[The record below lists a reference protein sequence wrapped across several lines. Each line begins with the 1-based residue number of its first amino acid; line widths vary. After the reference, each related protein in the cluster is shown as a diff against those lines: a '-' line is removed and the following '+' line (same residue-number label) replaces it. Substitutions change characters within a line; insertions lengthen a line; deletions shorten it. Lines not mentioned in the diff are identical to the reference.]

1 MEQHNLQLA
10 SELRSTITLLFK
22 KLRKKAASGQSLSLT
37 ERSTMGLLYTYKQ
50 LLPNQLATMEKI
62 TTQSMSQVLNKLME
76 LGYITRTASEVDK
89 RKVII
94 ALSPQGEEMIVRM
107 RSERDEWLNKAIRE
121 TCTPEEQETLSNLIK
136 PLTKLIDFD

>member
-1 MEQHNLQLA
+1 MEQSNLQLA
-10 SELRSTITLLFK
+10 SELRTAVTLLFK
-22 KLRKKAASGQSLSLT
+22 KLRKKAASGQTLSLT
-37 ERSTMGLLYTYKQ
+37 ERSTMGLLFTYKQ
-50 LLPNQLATMEKI
+50 LLPNQLAAMEKI

-94 ALSPQGEEMIVRM
+94 ALSPQGEEMITRM

-121 TCTPEEQETLSNLIK
+121 TCTPEEQETLSKLIK
-136 PLTKLIDFD
+136 PLIKLIDFD